1 MTTSSNESINKMSL
15 EKYKAVQ
22 NEVESYGFQVVDKD
36 LNRPWG
42 AFLVIDE
49 N

>member
-1 MTTSSNESINKMSL
+1 MQKYKKLYKMSL